1 MTPTRCVALIQV
13 DRRVVFAVSAV
24 TGHRPQRPVRQR
36 AGVLNNFAVTLIA
49 EYLHAGSKVLGFV
62 GESTLPPRF
71 GIVELGVH
79 FTIIP
84 THRVDVLYV
93 AHRPFSRLIVEQ
105 LCLLETLCNYRCC
118 RMTRLK
124 GNSLP
129 GLIKVEKLVGT
140 YFSKIK

>member
-1 MTPTRCVALIQV
+1 MTSTRCVALIQV

-49 EYLHAGSKVLGFV
+49 EYLHAVSKVLGFV
-62 GESTLPPRF
+62 GESTLPPLF
-71 GIVELGVH
+71 GIVELVVH
-79 FTIIP
+79 FTIIT

-93 AHRPFSRLIVEQ
+93 PHRPFSRLIVEQ
-105 LCLLETLCNYRCC
+105 LYLLEALCNYRCC

-124 GNSLP
+124 ENSLP
-129 GLIKVEKLVGT
+129 ELMNFERLVDT